1 MNKIPCN
8 TIRDL
13 LVLYEDNVC
22 SEESRQI
29 IEEHITE
36 CEECRELYEKTKA
49 SLPKLS
55 FSMSTS
61 EETYNTQETPAK
73 DFLDEQWNIISEAFK
88 KLQHKIT
95 IRHLIFAG
103 ILLFI
108 AATGTLI
115 WTCVFDQRLGVV
127 PPENIQSVEL
137 YELENGDI
145 FCSLETKKPFHIPS
159 LSFLQVPPDYWDK
172 DCDEGWYEISLQ
184 YPVFLEKWET
194 STILHD
200 KVYFIMPQ
208 ENTCW
213 TEEGDTITHSCRTVY
228 FSGRNDDRR
237 ILWQKG
243 QTLTPAPKELE
254 EKIATYKTNNS
265 QNHDIDPVLDVIF
278 PFQLGEPE
286 KE

>member
-22 SEESRQI
+22 NEESRQI

-159 LSFLQVPPDYWDK
+159 LSFLQVPLDYWDK

-254 EKIATYKTNNS
+254 EKIAIYKTNNS